1 MAGLA
6 RLTARDA
13 WHTGAKEA
21 SVSESGLVL
30 RGGRVIDPE
39 SGLDAVRDVAVAHGQ
54 IAAIGTGLP
63 PAVVDVDVAGQVVTA
78 GFIDLHSHVSDLGG
92 LRLQAMDGVTTA
104 LELEAGVT
112 PVADAYRRAA
122 AQGRPVNYGF
132 AASWALARMQAVA
145 GLPPDPSLNGFM
157 ARISDPAWQR
167 PAEPAQVAALL
178 ARLSADLADGALG
191 IGVLLGYAPAA
202 SPAEYLRVA
211 ELAAEAGL
219 PAFTHARDLIEMV
232 PGAVIDGAEEIVRA
246 AAQTGAHM
254 HYCHIN
260 STSQRHIG
268 RVLTL
273 VGRAQVAGS
282 RVTTEAYPYGSGMTG
297 IGAAFLAPDRL
308 GERGLAPTSL
318 TFAPTGERV
327 RTEARLRELRQ
338 SHPGGLV
345 IIDILSEDEPADRA
359 LLMRSLTFPGAVV
372 ASDAMPLTWTAP
384 PADPTAWP
392 LPPAAIT
399 HPRTAGTF
407 CRALRLLTRDAGQ
420 FAADGD
426 PVGRNADD
434 LGHGPL
440 SLAQALA
447 KCSLE
452 PVRLLADRVPAMRRK
467 GRLQAGMDADVVVLD
482 PAQITD
488 RASYRH
494 STRPSAG
501 IRHVLVNGTF
511 VVRDG
516 DIVADARPGRP
527 VRADPR

>member
-1 MAGLA
+1 MSPW
-6 RLTARDA
+6 RT
-13 WHTGAKEA
+13 
-21 SVSESGLVL
+21 S
-30 RGGRVIDPE
+30 
-39 SGLDAVRDVAVAHGQ
+39 Q

-63 PAVVDVDVAGQVVTA
+63 PAAVDVDVAGQVVTA

-145 GLPPDPSLNGFM
+145 GLPPDPSLNAFM

-167 PAEPAQVAALL
+167 PAEPAQVTALL

-202 SPAEYLRVA
+202 SPEEYLRVA
-211 ELAAEAGL
+211 GLAAEAGL

-246 AAQTGAHM
+246 AGQTGAHM

-268 RVLTL
+268 RVLAL
-273 VGRAQVAGS
+273 VSRAQAAGS

-308 GERGLAPTSL
+308 GERGLAPASL
-318 TFAPTGERV
+318 TYAPTGERV
-327 RTEARLRELRQ
+327 GSEARLRELRQ
-338 SHPGGLV
+338 SDPGGLV
-345 IIDILSEDEPADRA
+345 IIDLLNEDDPADRA

-384 PADPTAWP
+384 PADPMAWP
-392 LPPAAIT
+392 LPPTAIT

-407 CRALRLLTRDAGQ
+407 CRALRLLTRDADQ
-420 FAADGD
+420 F
-426 PVGRNADD
+426 
-434 LGHGPL
+434 GHGPL

-452 PVRLLADRVPAMRRK
+452 PARLLADRVPAMRRK
-467 GRLQAGMDADVVVLD
+467 GRLQAGLDADIVVLD
-482 PAQITD
+482 PAKITD